1 MLFIYSKVVTIL
13 KTKWHVNNKRIRK
26 MLYII
31 KIESTPVLPKMSFA
45 WYGYIYRFY
54 LKMQVSAGAGTSLL
68 NLVIS
73 A

>member
-1 MLFIYSKVVTIL
+1 
-13 KTKWHVNNKRIRK
+13 
-26 MLYII
+26 MLYFI

-45 WYGYIYRFY
+45 WYEYIYRFY